1 MIISRKTFIRPV
13 CRTTEAEGSHTRH
26 HQAGKLE
33 RPIAAQPKK
42 LGTSDTAPRRH
53 KLVLDAP

>member
-13 CRTTEAEGSHTRH
+13 WRTMEAEGSHTRH
-26 HQAGKLE
+26 CQTGKLK

-42 LGTSDTAPRRH
+42 LGASDTAPRRH